1 MEWKETG
8 NFCCT
13 QNSSKQSVLMKKA
26 SIISKQGKPELGKV
40 VVQVAGWLREH
51 GYAITA
57 DAATREFCPDC
68 EPAER
73 EDLARVA
80 PDFVIV
86 LGGDG
91 TLLSTARCVA
101 QADIPILG
109 VNLGSLGFLTEIRQ
123 EEIEQALE
131 EIDAARAE
139 LSLRPM
145 LHCQVLRNGKCVASH
160 EALNEVVMNQSAVA
174 RITDFEVRVNGNFVA
189 NYKADGLIIST
200 PTGSTAYS
208 LAAGGPIL
216 SPEVL
221 AFVITP
227 VASHALTNRPLVV
240 KDTAIIE
247 ARILVTREQ
256 AFLTVDGQE
265 GTPLVD
271 DDVVICKKSE
281 YKVKLFKFAGRSFFD
296 VLRTKLKW
304 GER

>member
-13 QNSSKQSVLMKKA
+13 QNSSKQSVVMKKA

-57 DAATREFCPDC
+57 DASTREFCPDC

-131 EIDAARAE
+131 EIDAARSE

-145 LHCQVLRNGKCVASH
+145 LHCQVLRDGKCVASH

-174 RITDFEVRVNGNFVA
+174 RITDFEVHVNGNFVA

-221 AFVITP
+221 GFVITP

-256 AFLTVDGQE
+256 AFLTVDGQV

-271 DDVVICKKSE
+271 DDVVVCKKSE

>member
-1 MEWKETG
+1 
-8 NFCCT
+8 
-13 QNSSKQSVLMKKA
+13 MKKA
-26 SIISKQGKPELGKV
+26 SIISKQGKPELAKV
-40 VVQVAGWLREH
+40 AAQVADWLRRH
-51 GYAITA
+51 GYTITA

-68 EPAER
+68 APAER
-73 EDLARVA
+73 EELATLK

-101 QADIPILG
+101 RADIPILG
-109 VNLGSLGFLTEIRQ
+109 VNLGSLGFLTEVKQ

-131 EIDAARAE
+131 EVDAARSYE

-145 LHCQVLRNGKCVASH
+145 LHCQVMREDKCVATY

-216 SPEVL
+216 SPEVSG
-221 AFVITP
+221 FVITP

-256 AFLTVDGQE
+256 AFLTVDGQI
-265 GTPLVD
+265 GTPLGD
-271 DDVVICKKSE
+271 DDVVVCKKSE
-281 YKVKLFKFAGRSFFD
+281 YNVKLFKFAGRSFFD

>member
-1 MEWKETG
+1 
-8 NFCCT
+8 
-13 QNSSKQSVLMKKA
+13 MKKA
-26 SIISKQGKPELGKV
+26 SIISKQGKPELAKV
-40 VVQVAGWLREH
+40 ATQVADWLRRH
-51 GYAITA
+51 GYAVTA

-68 EPAER
+68 APAER
-73 EDLARVA
+73 EELATVA

-101 QADIPILG
+101 RADIPILG
-109 VNLGSLGFLTEIRQ
+109 VNLGSLGFLTEVKQ

-131 EIDAARAE
+131 EVDAARSYE

-145 LHCQVLRNGKCVASH
+145 LHCQVVREGKCVATY

-174 RITDFEVRVNGNFVA
+174 RITDFEVHVNGNFVA

-216 SPEVL
+216 SPEVSG
-221 AFVITP
+221 FVITP

-256 AFLTVDGQE
+256 AFLTVDGQV
-265 GTPLVD
+265 GTPLGN
-271 DDVVICKKSE
+271 DDVVVCKKSE
-281 YKVKLFKFAGRSFFD
+281 YNVKLFKFAGRSFFD

>member
-1 MEWKETG
+1 
-8 NFCCT
+8 
-13 QNSSKQSVLMKKA
+13 MKKA
-26 SIISKQGKPELGKV
+26 SIISKQGKPDLGKV
-40 VVQVAGWLREH
+40 VVQVTGWLRSH
-51 GYAITA
+51 DYMITA

-73 EDLARVA
+73 DDLARVA

-101 QADIPILG
+101 RADIPILG
-109 VNLGSLGFLTEIRQ
+109 VNLGSLGFLTEVKQ
-123 EEIEQALE
+123 EEIESALTE
-131 EIDAARAE
+131 VDSGRDCE

-145 LHCQVLRNGKCVASH
+145 LHCQVLRDGKCVAAH
-160 EALNEVVMNQSAVA
+160 DALNEVVMNQSAVA
-174 RITDFEVRVNGNFVA
+174 RITDFEVRVNDIFVA

-216 SPEVL
+216 SPDVPG
-221 AFVITP
+221 FVITP

-240 KDTAIIE
+240 KDTAVIE
-247 ARILVTREQ
+247 ARILFTRQQ
-256 AFLTVDGQE
+256 AFLTVDGQV
-265 GTPLVD
+265 GTPLVEN
-271 DDVVICKKSE
+271 DVVVCRKSE
-281 YKVKLFKFAGRSFFD
+281 YNVKLFKFAGRSFFD

>member
-1 MEWKETG
+1 
-8 NFCCT
+8 
-13 QNSSKQSVLMKKA
+13 MKKA

-40 VVQVAGWLREH
+40 ATQVADWLHRH

-68 EPAER
+68 APAER
-73 EDLARVA
+73 EELATVA

-101 QADIPILG
+101 RADIPILG
-109 VNLGSLGFLTEIRQ
+109 VNLGSLGFLTEVKQ

-131 EIDAARAE
+131 EVDAARSYE

-145 LHCQVLRNGKCVASH
+145 LHCQVVREGKCVATYD
-160 EALNEVVMNQSAVA
+160 ALNEVVMNQSAVA
-174 RITDFEVRVNGNFVA
+174 RITDFEVRVNDTFVA

-216 SPEVL
+216 SPEVPG
-221 AFVITP
+221 FVITP
-227 VASHALTNRPLVV
+227 VASHSLTNRPLVV
-240 KDTAIIE
+240 KDTAVIE
-247 ARILVTREQ
+247 ARIVVTREQ
-256 AFLTVDGQE
+256 AFLTVDGQV
-265 GTPLVD
+265 GTPLGENDLVR
-271 DDVVICKKSE
+271 CRKSE
-281 YKVKLFKFAGRSFFD
+281 HNVKLFKFTGRSFFD

>member
-1 MEWKETG
+1 
-8 NFCCT
+8 
-13 QNSSKQSVLMKKA
+13 MKKA
-26 SIISKQGKPELGKV
+26 SIISKQGKPELAKV
-40 VVQVAGWLREH
+40 AAQVAGWLRRH

-68 EPAER
+68 APAER
-73 EDLARVA
+73 EELATLK

-101 QADIPILG
+101 RADIPILG
-109 VNLGSLGFLTEIRQ
+109 VNLGSLGFLTEVKQ

-131 EIDAARAE
+131 EVDAARSYE

-145 LHCQVLRNGKCVASH
+145 LHCQVVREGKCVATYD
-160 EALNEVVMNQSAVA
+160 ALNEVVMNQSAVA

-216 SPEVL
+216 SPEV
-221 AFVITP
+221 AGFVITP

-240 KDTAIIE
+240 KDTAVIE
-247 ARILVTREQ
+247 ARIVVTREQ
-256 AFLTVDGQE
+256 AFLTIDGQV
-265 GTPLVD
+265 GTPLEENDLVR
-271 DDVVICKKSE
+271 CRKSE
-281 YKVKLFKFAGRSFFD
+281 HNVKLFKFAGRSFFD